1 MNTTTD
7 PSTPATS
14 DSRHRRWGRRPAVEP
29 AIATDDPSRPPVSP
43 IDMDWDDDSPLPPRR
58 PNLFT
63 PLSWALVA
71 VLIGGGGFALGA
83 NVGKNN
89 APTSAAV
96 STAARP
102 TGATPTGATP
112 NAAGAA
118 GGTTRTGGTTAAA
131 GGTVGQVQLV
141 DGNNIYI
148 QDSQGNVI
156 KVTPAP
162 GATITVNKPGTPAD
176 YKPGDTV
183 TVQGNADAD
192 GNIAA
197 ASSISSTTGGF
208 NRGTGVATGTA
219 ATTPPTTIGSTT
231 TNGSN

>member
-1 MNTTTD
+1 MKTTTD
-7 PSTPATS
+7 PSTAAPS
-14 DSRHRRWGRRPAVEP
+14 DSSNA
-29 AIATDDPSRPPVSP
+29 PVSP
-43 IDMDWDDDSPLPPRR
+43 VDMDWDDDSPLPPRR

-83 NVGKNN
+83 NVGKSK
-89 APTSAAV
+89 APTAAAV

-102 TGATPTGATP
+102 TGNPPAGAT
-112 NAAGAA
+112 NAAGTA
-118 GGTTRTGGTTAAA
+118 GGTTRAAGTTAA

-141 DGNNIYI
+141 DGNNIYV

-183 TVQGNADAD
+183 TVQGTPDDN
-192 GNIAA
+192 GNIPAA
-197 ASSISSTTGGF
+197 TSVSSTTGAF
-208 NRGTGVATGTA
+208 TRGAGTPNGAAPAA
-219 ATTPPTTIGSTT
+219 ATTPSTTTGGTT